1 MDKIRFVIAGSIG
14 IDHVLN
20 QLDEIASINDF
31 EKIKLEPFSPKIA
44 KAFLDELSTT
54 HSLPL
59 TEEVKAK
66 ILDSVGKPIP
76 YFIQILFS
84 EVHKTYFQ
92 DDEEITEATIE
103 KIYRDKVL
111 GVDCKTYFE
120 HYYGRL
126 RIYYEPNEE
135 KATKKILREIA
146 VAGNLSKE
154 TCFQIYQKAVGRKA
168 ELERFGSLMTELEND
183 FYVIFNSEN
192 NAYEF
197 GSKLLRDWWL
207 RYYGM
212 TID

>member
-1 MDKIRFVIAGSIG
+1 MTLLLEGKRAFVSGGTRGIG
-14 IDHVLN
+14 AAICEVFAREGAN
-20 QLDEIASINDF
+20 V
-31 EKIKLEPFSPKIA
+31 
-44 KAFLDELSTT
+44 AFNYYSSDDLA
-54 HSLPL
+54 
-59 TEEVKAK
+59 EEVKAK
-66 ILDSVGKPIP
+66 ILESVGKPIP

-92 DDEEITEATIE
+92 DEEEITEETIE

-154 TCFQIYQKAVGRKA
+154 FCFQIYQKAIGKKA

-183 FYVIFNSEN
+183 FYVVFNSEK